1 MRRASISVMANIAE
15 GFKRSSDKEFDR
27 FLYMA
32 KGWEFR
38 SHLVVA
44 RELPYVT
51 PDEFIAWRVKAE
63 ELSTPFQVLS
73 PICMA
78 TEPCSILSTT

>member
-1 MRRASISVMANIAE
+1 MANIAE
-15 GFKRSSDKEFDR
+15 AFERSSDKNFQR

-32 KGWEFR
+32 IGSAGELR

-44 RELPYVT
+44 RELLHYPQMSLLLG
-51 PDEFIAWRVKAE
+51 IKAE

-78 TEPCSILSTT
+78 TEPCSILSMS